1 LQDTVYTQIDSKK
14 PARFLTISQHTPR
27 ENIIIKQAACC
38 TWLFDKK
45 VNMGLAQAA
54 SAEGVCLSFDSS
66 SQVGEADAMARELLA
81 AFEGSSGAVT
91 LDLGAL
97 TQADVTFFQI
107 ILAAAKTLRGKKR
120 ELMLLAMPPDHIVM
134 LTAALLGIELERYIP
149 MAEAKY

>member
-1 LQDTVYTQIDSKK
+1 
-14 PARFLTISQHTPR
+14 
-27 ENIIIKQAACC
+27 
-38 TWLFDKK
+38 
-45 VNMGLAQAA
+45 MGLAQAA